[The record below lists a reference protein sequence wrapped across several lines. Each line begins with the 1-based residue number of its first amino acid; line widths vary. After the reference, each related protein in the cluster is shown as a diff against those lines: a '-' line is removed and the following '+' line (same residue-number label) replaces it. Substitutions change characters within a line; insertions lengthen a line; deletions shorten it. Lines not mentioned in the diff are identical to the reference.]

1 MLAYAV
7 LFMSAAAALALPT
20 KPKPIVAPEQ
30 WLGAANFSGVERTAT
45 TTFDIVIDV
54 EGRAF
59 ACTTIVRSGVDSID
73 RRVCEAVIDNA
84 KFRPAKDALGNAVPS
99 VIRERLVWKPTG
111 SGYSEW
117 FEAPDY
123 VIEAPTVSRKSKK
136 FASVA
141 VAYRANGEIEACH
154 IVKSTK
160 DVSLDGKACSFVRLT
175 HASSPVLRI
184 AGERTPVIRFL
195 NVGFIYGTGDAVTTR

>member
-1 MLAYAV
+1 MIAYAL

-30 WLGAANFSGVERTAT
+30 WFEANNFSGVERTAT
-45 TTFDIVIDV
+45 TTFDILIDDK
-54 EGRAF
+54 GRAIR
-59 ACTTIVRSGVDSID
+59 CEVVVRSGVDSID
-73 RRVCEAVIDNA
+73 GRVCQAVIAKA
-84 KFRPAKDALGNAVPS
+84 KFNPAKDALGNAVPS
-99 VIRERLVWKPTG
+99 VIRERLVWKPTASG
-111 SGYSEW
+111 SSEW

-123 VIEAPTVSRKSKK
+123 VIEAPTLSRKSKK

-175 HASSPVLRI
+175 HASYPVI
-184 AGERTPVIRFL
+184 ALTGERTPVLRFL
-195 NVGFIYGTGDAVTTR
+195 NVGFVYGTSDAVATR